1 MKDLAYEK
9 YYKIVYRNGKW
20 IAVKVKELQNGE

>member
-9 YYKIVYRNGKW
+9 YYKIVYRKGKW
-20 IAVKVKELQNGE
+20 MAVKVKELQNG